1 MRSRPGVRRDG
12 FDKGDAAVTAT
23 KDRVARAKRN
33 GALPEDTVYLD
44 DGCDIHPHCLTCPLP
59 VCRYDVPGGWGKLVC
74 RDPVA
79 YQLRLVEG
87 NGR

>member
-1 MRSRPGVRRDG
+1 MTVSSRI
-12 FDKGDAAVTAT
+12 
-23 KDRVARAKRN
+23 ARAKRN
-33 GALPEDTVYLD
+33 GTLPENTVYRD

-59 VCRYDVPGGWGKLVC
+59 VCRYDVPGGWGKLVR
-74 RDPVA
+74 RDPVV